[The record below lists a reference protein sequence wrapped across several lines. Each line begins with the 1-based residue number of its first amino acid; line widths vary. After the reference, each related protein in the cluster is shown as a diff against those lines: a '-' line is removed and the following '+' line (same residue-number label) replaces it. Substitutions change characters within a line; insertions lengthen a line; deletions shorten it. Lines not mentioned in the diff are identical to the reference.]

1 MASIVKANSSLTNG
15 GLAVLKRGFSTSDDG
30 RMTYAADYCCLSS
43 FAKKWTPYFK
53 IKAQPPT
60 PLPASVLELKLT
72 KTPELSDLQTETMN
86 GLTYFRATYSAGIL
100 TEVVITESSEQRSF
114 SGSVTASVQTVGN
127 LGSTQ
132 TVTGVI
138 AVSFD
143 YISTSVTAQSKNQ
156 ELPAVKGSVGS
167 AFNKQVGTINGIKP
181 LLITGIRSNV
191 VESTSTTKTGSG
203 ELTYSKTSTGIYEI
217 GQSTEFSFTIIL

>member
-1 MASIVKANSSLTNG
+1 MAIVKANSSITNG
-15 GLAVLKRGFSTSDDG
+15 GLAVLKRSFSTSDDG
-30 RMTYAADYCCLSS
+30 RMTYAVDYCCLSS

-60 PLPASVLELKLT
+60 PLPASVLELRLT

-100 TEVVITESSEQRSF
+100 TEVVVTESSEQRTF
-114 SGSVTASVQTVGN
+114 SGSVTASVETAGN

-132 TVTGVI
+132 TVTGII

-156 ELPAVKGSVGS
+156 QLPAVRGSVGP
-167 AFNKQVGTINGIKP
+167 AFNKQIGTINGIKP

-191 VESTSTTKTGSG
+191 IESTSSTKTGSG
-203 ELTYSKTSTGIYEI
+203 ELTYSKTSAGIYEL
-217 GQSTEFSFTIIL
+217 GETTELSLAIIL